1 MLGPVHITEEGIASD
16 SQSFKLAPQKQMD
29 QRTGGSL
36 ANSSSIIKFKKLGL
50 CNSTSDVAG
59 LQYKGLKGI

>member
-50 CNSTSDVAG
+50 CLTAH
-59 LQYKGLKGI
+59 LM